1 MMLSSHMKKPKLA
14 KSKLDGPIEQ
24 LVGRTEHKELVSWAV
39 ECAERVLHYYEES
52 FPGDDRPRK
61 AIEAATAW
69 VRTGEFKMAEV
80 RAASLS
86 SHAAAREAAEY
97 TAAHSA
103 ARAAGQA
110 VAAAHVPRHA
120 LAAAIYAATAV
131 RDSVEGTE
139 AEAAL
144 EAEREWQYYRLLQ
157 LQH

>member
-1 MMLSSHMKKPKLA
+1 MRSSHMKKPKLA
-14 KSKLDGPIEQ
+14 KSNLDEPIEQ
-24 LVGRTEHKELVSWAV
+24 LAGRTDHKELVSWAA

-52 FPGDDRPRK
+52 IPGDDRPRK
-61 AIEAATAW
+61 AIEAARAW
-69 VRTGEFKMAEV
+69 VRTGVFKMAEV

-86 SHAAAREAAEY
+86 SHAAAREAVEY

-131 RDSVEGTE
+131 RDSVEDIE
-139 AEAAL
+139 ADEAL
-144 EAEREWQYYRLLQ
+144 EAERGWQYDRLQ
-157 LQH
+157 ELQH